1 MKLIISTLLAFVLIN
16 GAVAGDKPLATEK
29 ILKQAYAEAAKEN
42 KKVMVIFH
50 ASWCGWCHRMDTI
63 MNLPQTKSLFDKNF
77 VIRHLV
83 VMEAKD
89 KTHLENP
96 GALEFMIKN
105 NGDKQGIPFW
115 LILDS
120 KGTLLADSR
129 MPAKDKNGKDILT
142 NTGCPAQPEEVAYFT
157 GVLHKTTNLTES
169 ELAIIAEKFILKPE
183 KR

>member
-1 MKLIISTLLAFVLIN
+1 MKLIISALLSFVLVT
-16 GAVAGDKPLATEK
+16 GATAGDKPLTTGK
-29 ILKQAYAEAAKEN
+29 ILKQAYAEAAKDN

-63 MNLPQTKSLFDKNF
+63 MNLPETKPFFDNNF

-89 KTHLENP
+89 KKHLENP
-96 GALEFMIKN
+96 GAMEFMIKN

-129 MPAKDKNGKDILT
+129 MPSKDKNGNEVLA
-142 NTGCPAQPEEVAYFT
+142 NTGCPAQPEEVDYFI
-157 GVLHKTTNLTES
+157 GLLKKTTPLKEA
-169 ELAIIAEKFILKPE
+169 ELAIIAEKFALKPV